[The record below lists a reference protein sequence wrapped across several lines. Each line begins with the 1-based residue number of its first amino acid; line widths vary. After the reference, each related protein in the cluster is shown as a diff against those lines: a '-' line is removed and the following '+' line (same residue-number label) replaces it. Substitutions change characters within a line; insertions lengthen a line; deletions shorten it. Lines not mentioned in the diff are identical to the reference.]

1 MELAMPEHCVSVEGV
16 CREYGTLRALSD
28 VSFELQGP
36 GLWGLLGPNG
46 AGKTSLLDLLAGLAR
61 PSRGRIR
68 LFGAELAASRY
79 PRRRVGVV
87 LQREFAPD
95 QLSAR
100 EYADLFAAIYGVRGG
115 ELGILRRAQLEARA
129 RVPVAR
135 LSGGEAQRL
144 FIATALVHD
153 PELLLLDEPTA
164 GLDPQHKHEVGQ
176 LLRDLSQTK
185 TLLMS
190 THDLAEAE
198 RLCDRC
204 LFLAGGE
211 IRAQGAPAELLRLAG
226 AQDLA
231 GAFRHFCG
239 ASRGASGDSA

>member
-1 MELAMPEHCVSVEGV
+1 MSVEGV
-16 CREYGTLRALSD
+16 CREYGAVRALHN
-28 VSFELQGP
+28 VGFELFGP
-36 GLWGLLGPNG
+36 GLVVLLGPNG

-68 LFGAELAASRY
+68 LFGAEFAPRRY

-95 QLSAR
+95 QLSAG
-100 EYADLFAAIYGVRGG
+100 EYAKLFATIHGVRDG
-115 ELGILRRAQLEARA
+115 ELGILRRAQLETRS
-129 RVPVAR
+129 RVPVAS

-144 FIATALVHD
+144 FIATALVHEPD
-153 PELLLLDEPTA
+153 LLLLDEPTA
-164 GLDPQHKHEVGQ
+164 GLDPQHKHELGQ
-176 LLRDLSQTK
+176 LLSELAKTK

-204 LFLAGGE
+204 LFLAQGE
-211 IRAQGAPAELLRLAG
+211 IRAQGTPAELLLAAG
-226 AQDLA
+226 AEDLA
-231 GAFRHFCG
+231 GAFRHYCG
-239 ASRGASGDSA
+239 ASGSATGDAA